1 MSKAKLTDRQ
11 KYYTKAKGLPL
22 FKTFKHEEYIA
33 WVEEQEKAYLLKV
46 NKTNLNG
53 IKDHNDFNEYLRV
66 TYDGDSNK
74 S

>member
-1 MSKAKLTDRQ
+1 MNKAKLTDRQ

-22 FKTFKHEEYIA
+22 FKSFNHEEYRK
-33 WVEEQEKAYLLKV
+33 WLEEEERVYLSII
-46 NKTNLNG
+46 NKKNLNG